1 MLGGYQ
7 SDYARNLHR
16 EGRDLADLTAEVVRE
31 TLDAARTPATGI
43 GVVHVAN
50 AFAEMFAG
58 QGHLG
63 AMPATIEPALWSVP
77 ASRHEADRKSVV
89 EGKSVP
95 GRVDLGGRRIIKKKN
110 DTCSNT
116 MRKEDKITTNN

>member
-43 GVVHVAN
+43 GVVHVAH
-50 AFAEMFAG
+50 AFAAMFAG

-63 AMPATIEPALWSVP
+63 AMPATVEPALWSVP
-77 ASRHEADRKSVV
+77 ASRHAAACASGSVAALA
-89 EGKSVP
+89 P
-95 GRVDLGGRRIIKKKN
+95 PPAPRPPAPA
-110 DTCSNT
+110 
-116 MRKEDKITTNN
+116 